1 LFRRLLTKELPFTA
15 VTDQPKQNI
24 ISAVREYGKRLS
36 LFIRGKVDND
46 EVAEDILQDVWYRF
60 TKVMNT
66 EPIEQ
71 VSGWLYRV
79 AKNRIIDSYRNQ
91 KNIFVSDD
99 DLDDEDLTSQELFT
113 VFSNIPEKE
122 NLSEL
127 FWEKLGFALDEL
139 PAEQRDVFI
148 WNELDEIPFHKI
160 AERTGEKIN
169 TLISR
174 KRYAVIHL
182 RKRLEGLYK
191 EIIQH

>member
-1 LFRRLLTKELPFTA
+1 

-79 AKNRIIDSYRNQ
+79 AKNRIIDSYRNE
-91 KNIFVSDD
+91 KTILVSDN

>member
-1 LFRRLLTKELPFTA
+1 